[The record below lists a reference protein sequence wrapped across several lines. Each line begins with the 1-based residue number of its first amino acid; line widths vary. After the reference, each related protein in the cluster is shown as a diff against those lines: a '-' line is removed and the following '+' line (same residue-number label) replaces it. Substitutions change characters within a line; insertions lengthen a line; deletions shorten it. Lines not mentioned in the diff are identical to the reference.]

1 MEKQVEG
8 MSELAL
14 AMRQYRESN
23 GLTRKQFAGRI
34 GMKYMTYCPIEFG
47 YHAPGKKALA
57 KIAKGLGLR
66 YCEAKAMS
74 EKEAQKKKE
83 AM

>member
-1 MEKQVEG
+1 MEKGESKI
-8 MSELAL
+8 SELAE
-14 AMRQYRESN
+14 AMRGYREEN
-23 GLTRKQFAGRI
+23 GLTRRQMADRI

>member
-14 AMRQYRESN
+14 AMRQYRDAN

-34 GMKYMTYCPIEFG
+34 GMKYMTYCPIEYG
-47 YHAPGKKALA
+47 YHRPGKKALS

-66 YCEAKAMS
+66 YDEALSMLGKKEDK
-74 EKEAQKKKE
+74 EKEGI
-83 AM
+83 